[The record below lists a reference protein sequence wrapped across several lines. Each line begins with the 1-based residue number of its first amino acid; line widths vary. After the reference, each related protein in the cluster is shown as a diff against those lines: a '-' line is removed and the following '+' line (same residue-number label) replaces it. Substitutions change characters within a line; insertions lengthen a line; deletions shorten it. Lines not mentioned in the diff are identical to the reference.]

1 MRLGN
6 RQEDALSFGFS
17 DRANVASCE
26 RKTWVRLKAQSVV
39 VALSKEVNRME
50 IYNLKEVT
58 PVGTSQF
65 ERRGL
70 KSC

>member
-1 MRLGN
+1 VG
-6 RQEDALSFGFS
+6 
-17 DRANVASCE
+17 
-26 RKTWVRLKAQSVV
+26 LKAQSVV